1 MAMVGKVNAKKRKRV
16 GRGYGSGRGGHTA
29 GRGQKGQKSRRKIG
43 VIFEGVKINKSL
55 LIRLPVR
62 RGKEKLKPSSK
73 PLIVNLKYLEILPSG
88 TLVNIENLVKY
99 KVVDSRDAKRFGLKI
114 LGDGKLT
121 KKLEI
126 ALPISKSAME
136 KVKKVGGSIS

>member
-1 MAMVGKVNAKKRKRV
+1 MTNLPKIVKKSDKRV
-16 GRGYGSGRGGHTA
+16 GRGIGSGKGGHTV

-43 VIFEGVKINKSL
+43 VIFEGVKIKKSL

>member
-43 VIFEGVKINKSL
+43 VIFEGVKIKKSL